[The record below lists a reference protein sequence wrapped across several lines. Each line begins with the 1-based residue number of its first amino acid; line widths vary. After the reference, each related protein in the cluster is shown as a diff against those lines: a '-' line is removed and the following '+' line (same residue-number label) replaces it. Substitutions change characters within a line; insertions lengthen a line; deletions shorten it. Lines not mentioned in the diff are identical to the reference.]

1 MLDADSP
8 QKALVERVALK
19 LHSGD
24 YLGGALEVS
33 EYFAAAS
40 GQKLPVRSKPEA
52 DEALTLLLQWCL
64 NNDGYEEAAQLLWGP
79 TLFDPRP
86 DSTKRVWKAFE
97 NSNFLLLMGAGSMS
111 KSYSLGVRLFLEW
124 IRDPEYTNVQVL
136 GPSEKHLEDNLFSH
150 LVTLHRSSTIP
161 LPGVINELFIGLD
174 SRQRKSSISGVVIP
188 LGKKAAGRLQGTKRV
203 NRKTP
208 HPVFG
213 KLTRM
218 FIFLDE
224 IANIPQG
231 IWRDIDN
238 LITGAGAAGDNT
250 LKIMGAFNPT
260 DQQDE
265 VGKRCEPPDG
275 WQMFDADTD
284 FEWVSSRGWNVVRL
298 DAMYSENV
306 VQKKLIYPGLQSY
319 EGFQMLIKNS
329 GGTDSAGYWSM
340 GRGCF
345 PPTGTPLSIIPSG
358 LLDNL
363 RAEVI
368 WYDTPTPIGAV
379 DLALTGADKAVFVKG
394 VFGLATGFRFP
405 PSLVHPA
412 GRIVMFKDK
421 FGKSSGRQVL
431 LLEFMSPL
439 PKGDTIQMAAEIQRV
454 ANSFNIRP
462 EYLCVDRT
470 GHGQGVYDL
479 LRHNWGEI
487 IGVNFSESCNDQK
500 IMVEDHDV
508 PKNLYDRIQSELW
521 FAMRK
526 FIEFGYCKIAY
537 GFPTDDLFP
546 QLTGRRY
553 RSAGKKAKVER
564 KEDYQSRA
572 NGKSPDEADGFSL
585 AIQAVRKAFGFV
597 PGMAPENSTSSTM
610 DDDEDS
616 RRDARVDCTNRFD
629 DLETYGP

>member
-1 MLDADSP
+1 MLEVDSP
-8 QKALVERVALK
+8 QKKLVDRVAAR

-24 YLGGALEVS
+24 YFGAAQEVA
-33 EYFAAAS
+33 EYFSVAS
-40 GQKLPVRSKPEA
+40 GQELPVRNKAEA
-52 DEALTLLLQWCL
+52 DAALTLLLQWCL
-64 NNDGYEEAAQLLWGP
+64 NNGGYEEAAQMLWGP

-86 DSTKRVWKAFE
+86 DSTKRVWRAFE

-150 LVTLHRSSTIP
+150 LVTLHRSATIP

-174 SRQRKSSISGVVIP
+174 PRQRKSSISGVVIP

-218 FIFLDE
+218 FVFLDE

-238 LITGAGAAGDNT
+238 LITGAGAAGDDT

-265 VGKRCEPPDG
+265 VGKRCEPDGG
-275 WQMFDADTD
+275 WQMFDPDTD
-284 FEWVSSRGWNVVRL
+284 FEWTSTRGWKVVRL
-298 DAMYSENV
+298 DALYSENV
-306 VQKKLIYPGLQSY
+306 VQKKLIFPGLQSY
-319 EGFQMLIKNS
+319 EGFQMLIRNS
-329 GGTDSAGYWSM
+329 GGTESPGYWSM

-345 PPTGTPLSIIPSG
+345 PPTGTPMSIIPSG

-363 RAEVI
+363 KAEVV
-368 WYDTPTPIGAV
+368 WYDTPTPVGAV
-379 DLALTGADKAVFVKG
+379 DLAFTGADKAVFVKG

-405 PSLVHPA
+405 PSLAHPT
-412 GRIVMFKDK
+412 GRVIMFKDK
-421 FGKSSGRQVL
+421 NGKSAGRQVL
-431 LLEFMSPL
+431 YVESMFAL
-439 PKGDTIQMAAEIQRV
+439 PKGDTVAMETEIRRV
-454 ANSFNIRP
+454 ANSFNIRA
-462 EYLCVDRT
+462 EHLGVDKT
-470 GHGQGVYDL
+470 GHGLGTYDL
-479 LRHNWGEI
+479 LRHNWGEV
-487 IGVNFSESCNDQK
+487 IGVNYSESCNEQR
-500 IMVEDHDV
+500 IMVEDHDE
-508 PKNLYDRIQSELW
+508 PKNLYDRINSELW

-526 FIEFGYCKIAY
+526 FIEFGYCKISY
-537 GFPTDDLFP
+537 GFPTEDIFP

-553 RSAGKKAKVER
+553 RSAGKKARVER
-564 KEDYQSRA
+564 KEDYQSRV
-572 NGKSPDEADGFSL
+572 NGKSPDEADALSL
-585 AIQAVRKAFGFV
+585 LIQVVRISFGFI
-597 PGMAPENSTSSTM
+597 PGMAPENSVSSTT

-616 RRDARVDCTNRFD
+616 RRDVRIDATNRFE